1 MSNTSIKLVIE
12 ILKKQNYSPSP
23 INENYSEIQWIDE
36 SEDRCFIE
44 EDFIDHF
51 ADNIAWFQSSDN
63 DRHILKIYNK
73 NTEFSWIPITHNP
86 IYGCIPILVKWYGDT
101 LLFIY
106 KEKHDIY
113 ICSIHNESV
122 NHINYYGDE
131 LMINKNLLAYTEYK
145 DIVSLIKIPELIPL
159 ENISK
164 EKAKEMD
171 LVPVDIRELD
181 HSVLKTK

>member
-1 MSNTSIKLVIE
+1 MSHTFAKLVVE

-23 INENYSEIQWIDE
+23 VNENYSEIQWIDE
-36 SEDRCFIE
+36 SGDKCFFDE
-44 EDFIDHF
+44 NYIDLY

-63 DRHILKIYNK
+63 DRHILKIHNK
-73 NTEFSWIPITHNP
+73 NNEFTWIPITHSP
-86 IYGCIPILVKWYGDT
+86 IYGCMPILVRWYGDR

-113 ICSIHNESV
+113 ICSIYNESV
-122 NHINYYGDE
+122 NHINYHGEE
-131 LMINKNLLAYTEYK
+131 LMINKNLLSYTEYN
-145 DIVSLIKIPELIPL
+145 DTISLIKIPELIKL

-171 LVPVDIRELD
+171 IVPIDIRDLD
-181 HSVLKTK
+181 YSLLKTK